1 MLKKPPQSGQA
12 AEKPHNSQTVY
23 VSFLD
28 LVTGKGYHSLRL
40 DRKGA
45 WGMGWLQ
52 RLMYGRYGMDGLNMA
67 LMGLYLLLSLLSRLL
82 RSSLLSFLA
91 FLCLLFTVVRMFSR
105 NIPKRQQENAQFM
118 DAVGPALRNY
128 NARRCRRRDKEHCY
142 FRCPNCGQQL
152 RVPKGKGKIQIT
164 CRSCGASF
172 EEKT

>member
-1 MLKKPPQSGQA
+1 
-12 AEKPHNSQTVY
+12 
-23 VSFLD
+23 
-28 LVTGKGYHSLRL
+28 
-40 DRKGA
+40 
-45 WGMGWLQ
+45 MGWLQ